1 MMGFAIASSP
11 RVLNKLALQT
21 SHKAASGCK
30 GLFGLVANRVGRA
43 GAWWHIPKMH
53 PQRPPEVPRPNAD
66 AIDTRHMRS
75 ASYVGAGIWKR
86 CQMFTANCGEWRTPT
101 VFERASKPGG
111 EERTNFP
118 GLVIELSLAHRVGNA
133 VENAY
138 RRGDVIV
145 KRRKLME
152 AWATFCC
159 TPPTVT
165 GEVVSLKK
173 EASA

>member
-1 MMGFAIASSP
+1 LTAARLSEAIEAPWSEID
-11 RVLNKLALQT
+11 LE
-21 SHKAASGCK
+21 AAE
-30 GLFGLVANRVGRA
+30 
-43 GAWWHIPKMH
+43 WHIPAERMKGRRPH
-53 PQRPPEVPRPNAD
+53 TVPLSPQ
-66 AIDTRHMRS
+66 AIELLKGLYREEGNPHLFIST
-75 ASYVGAGIWKR
+75 
-86 CQMFTANCGEWRTPT
+86 RTPGIHIAETT
-101 VFERASKPGG
+101 VIEALRRAGRKETTHGFRASLKTWG

-159 TPPTVT
+159 TPPTVAT
-165 GEVVSLKK
+165 EVVPLRKG
-173 EASA
+173 ASA

>member
-1 MMGFAIASSP
+1 MAYGA
-11 RVLNKLALQT
+11 
-21 SHKAASGCK
+21 
-30 GLFGLVANRVGRA
+30 A
-43 GAWWHIPKMH
+43 GAA
-53 PQRPPEVPRPNAD
+53 RP
-66 AIDTRHMRS
+66 RH
-75 ASYVGAGIWKR
+75 GAAAGR
-86 CQMFTANCGEWRTPT
+86 F
-101 VFERASKPGG
+101 RASLKTWG

-159 TPPTVT
+159 TPPTVAT
-165 GEVVSLKK
+165 EVVPLRKG
-173 EASA
+173 ASA